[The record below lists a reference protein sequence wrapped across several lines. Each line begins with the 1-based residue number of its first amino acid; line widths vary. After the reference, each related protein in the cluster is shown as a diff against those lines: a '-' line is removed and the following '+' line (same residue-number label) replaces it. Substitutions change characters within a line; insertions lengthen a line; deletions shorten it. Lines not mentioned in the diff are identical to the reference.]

1 MKRLYKYF
9 FGILGI
15 SFALTAC
22 DDWLDT
28 EIKDPANLTI
38 SNKDEAYYARLR
50 EYKKSDHPV
59 AFGWYGNWTG
69 TGASYENSLKG
80 LPDSVDFVSLW
91 GNWKNPSPAMME
103 DLRYVQEKKGTKVL
117 FCFLVLDI
125 GDQITPPMPQEEIN
139 NGTSIEDWRHKFWGW
154 DYSLENRL
162 VAVEKYANALCD
174 TIEKYNYD
182 GFDFDAEPNVQHP
195 FPTNKE
201 LWQNNGQVI
210 AKFVETMSKRVGPKS
225 GTGKMLVVDGE
236 PDALPAELFHHFD
249 YLILQTYTTY
259 YKQDNSRLD
268 ARFDKQ
274 YAHFKD
280 VATAGEIAKK
290 IIICENFE
298 DHAKTGGA
306 AFILPDGTEINSL
319 SGFAYWNPSV
329 GGIQYRKGGVGTY
342 HMEYEYKVNAQGSKT
357 YPALRKA
364 IQMHNPS
371 IK

>member
-1 MKRLYKYF
+1 
-9 FGILGI
+9 
-15 SFALTAC
+15 
-22 DDWLDT
+22 
-28 EIKDPANLTI
+28 
-38 SNKDEAYYARLR
+38 
-50 EYKKSDHPV
+50 
-59 AFGWYGNWTG
+59 
-69 TGASYENSLKG
+69 
-80 LPDSVDFVSLW
+80 
-91 GNWKNPSPAMME
+91 
-103 DLRYVQEKKGTKVL
+103 
-117 FCFLVLDI
+117 
-125 GDQITPPMPQEEIN
+125 
-139 NGTSIEDWRHKFWGW
+139 
-154 DYSLENRL
+154 
-162 VAVEKYANALCD
+162 
-174 TIEKYNYD
+174 
-182 GFDFDAEPNVQHP
+182 
-195 FPTNKE
+195 
-201 LWQNNGQVI
+201 
-210 AKFVETMSKRVGPKS
+210 MSKRVGPKS

-342 HMEYEYKVNAQGSKT
+342 HMEYEYKVNAQGSET

-364 IQMHNPS
+364 IQIQNPS